1 MAKRV
6 ILRNDQKEEIYPK
19 TSTTNIVNGNETLD
33 VSLKKLTSNEN
44 IPSIS
49 KSVKIADWT
58 SNTDKSIDALYQCT
72 VEHNM
77 GIQDVD
83 VTLLDSTGG
92 ITGVKQIVY
101 KQNSFIMYF
110 NSKVNLDILIS
121 NPKFV
126 ITTEYIDK
134 LWNNL

>member
-19 TSTTNIVNGNETLD
+19 TSTTNIVNGNENLD

-58 SNTDKSIDALYQCT
+58 SNTDRRIDALYQCT

-83 VTLLDSTGG
+83 VTILDSTGG
-92 ITGVKQIVY
+92 ITGVNQIIY

>member
-1 MAKRV
+1 
-6 ILRNDQKEEIYPK
+6 
-19 TSTTNIVNGNETLD
+19 
-33 VSLKKLTSNEN
+33 
-44 IPSIS
+44 
-49 KSVKIADWT
+49 
-58 SNTDKSIDALYQCT
+58 
-72 VEHNM
+72 M

-83 VTLLDSTGG
+83 VTLIDSAGG